1 MREPFKNRNFR
12 LLCLAEGVSYIG
24 DQVSLIAFPWLA
36 LQMTGSPA
44 IMGFV
49 FACHGLPRALLMLF
63 GGAVVDR
70 TSPRRVMLA
79 SQATLM
85 VLVAMLGTVI
95 WLDQIQ
101 LWMVFACALC
111 FGLVEAFF
119 FPASSSIVPSI
130 VDRRFLK
137 EANAV
142 VQVLGQMALFIGP
155 ALAGFVIAGGV
166 MSLGFAEVATL
177 AAADGF
183 GDREGLAR
191 AFWFDSA
198 TFAVA
203 FGVLLAVRPRRL
215 AGEDAGESMLVSVGK
230 ALRYAWRHPA
240 MRLFFLGIASL
251 EIFFNAPFLVGMPV
265 LIKQHWGGGA
275 FEYGLIMSSYG
286 GGALIG
292 GVIAGLLPT
301 PPDRILGRLMF
312 ALVGYSGLTLGLIA
326 IVSEVW
332 IGCAI
337 FSSSGLGDGFVFV
350 HFAAWLQKVTPDRL
364 LGRVMAI
371 FMFVA
376 WGLLPLANAVMGVLI
391 EWNLHAVL
399 IGSAIIIVAISA
411 VIACHPDAVKL
422 APIPDAEGDAA
433 ARDPHRLHPSS

>member
-1 MREPFKNRNFR
+1 MRAPFQNRNFR
-12 LLCLAEGVSYIG
+12 LLCLAEAVSYIG

-44 IMGFV
+44 IMGLV
-49 FACHGLPRALLMLF
+49 LACHGLPRALLMLF

-70 TSPRRVMLA
+70 TSPRAVMMA
-79 SQATLM
+79 SQATLL
-85 VLVAMLGTVI
+85 VLVATLGTVI
-95 WLDQIQ
+95 WLGLIQ

-119 FPASSSIVPSI
+119 FPATSSIVPSI
-130 VDRRFLK
+130 VERRYLK
-137 EANAV
+137 EANAAI
-142 VQVLGQMALFIGP
+142 QVLGQMAIFIGP
-155 ALAGFVIAGGV
+155 ALAGFVIAGGAV
-166 MSLGFAEVATL
+166 SLGGAEVKAL

-191 AFWFDSA
+191 AFWFDA
-198 TFAVA
+198 TTFAIA
-203 FGVLLAVRPRRL
+203 FSVLLNVRTRRL
-215 AGEDAGESMLVSVGK
+215 ADEDADESMLIAVKK

-240 MRLFFLGIASL
+240 MRLFFLGIAAL
-251 EIFFNAPFLVGMPV
+251 EVFFNAPFLVGMPV
-265 LIKQHWGGGA
+265 LIKQHWGEGA

-286 GGALIG
+286 GGALLG
-292 GVIAGLLPT
+292 GVTAGLLPT

-312 ALVGYSGLTLGLIA
+312 AFVGYSGLTLGLIA
-326 IVSEVW
+326 IVSDVW

-337 FSSSGLGDGFVFV
+337 FCSSGLGDGFVFV

-371 FMFVA
+371 FMFMA
-376 WGLLPLANAVMGVLI
+376 WGLLPLANALMGVLI

-399 IGSAIIIVAISA
+399 IGSAITVAVISA
-411 VIACHPDAVKL
+411 AIACHPDAIKL
-422 APIPDAEGDAA
+422 APLPDDGEESAVNQ
-433 ARDPHRLHPSS
+433 

>member
-1 MREPFKNRNFR
+1 MRAPLQSRNFR
-12 LLCLAEGVSYIG
+12 LFCLAEAVSYIG

-49 FACHGLPRALLMLF
+49 FACHGLPRAALMLF

-70 TSPRRVMLA
+70 TSPRTVMMA

-85 VLVAMLGTVI
+85 VLVATLGTVI
-95 WLDQIQ
+95 WLDLIQ
-101 LWMVFACALC
+101 LWMVFACAFS

-130 VDRRFLK
+130 VERRFLK
-137 EANAV
+137 DANAV
-142 VQVLGQMALFIGP
+142 VQVLSQMAIFIGP
-155 ALAGFVIAGGV
+155 ALAGFVIAGGA
-166 MSLGFAEVATL
+166 MSLGTAEAETL
-177 AAADGF
+177 AAAEGF

-191 AFWFDSA
+191 AFWFDSI

-215 AGEDAGESMLVSVGK
+215 AGEDVGESILISVRK

-240 MRLFFLGIASL
+240 MRLFFLGIAAL

-265 LIKQHWGGGA
+265 LIKQHWGEGA

-286 GGALIG
+286 GGALMG

-312 ALVGYSGLTLGLIA
+312 VLVGYSGLTLGLIA
-326 IVSEVW
+326 IVSDVW
-332 IGCAI
+332 VGCAI
-337 FSSSGLGDGFVFV
+337 FCSSGLGDGFVFV

-371 FMFVA
+371 FMFLA

-399 IGSAIIIVAISA
+399 IGSATIIMVVSAIV
-411 VIACHPDAVKL
+411 ACHPDAVKL
-422 APIPDAEGDAA
+422 APLSDDEGG
-433 ARDPHRLHPSS
+433 SSTRP

>member
-1 MREPFKNRNFR
+1 MRAPLQSRNFR
-12 LLCLAEGVSYIG
+12 LFCVAEAVSYIG

-49 FACHGLPRALLMLF
+49 FACHGLPRAALMLF

-70 TSPRRVMLA
+70 TSPRTVMMA

-85 VLVAMLGTVI
+85 VLVATLGTVI
-95 WLDQIQ
+95 WLDLIQ
-101 LWMVFACALC
+101 LWMVFACAFS

-130 VDRRFLK
+130 VERRFLK
-137 EANAV
+137 DANAV
-142 VQVLGQMALFIGP
+142 VQVLGQMAIFVGP
-155 ALAGFVIAGGV
+155 ALAGFVIAGGA
-166 MSLGFAEVATL
+166 MSLGAAEAETL
-177 AAADGF
+177 AAAGQF

-191 AFWFDSA
+191 AFWFDA
-198 TFAVA
+198 TTFAVA

-215 AGEDAGESMLVSVGK
+215 SDEDAGESMLISVKK
-230 ALRYAWRHPA
+230 ALRFVWRHPA
-240 MRLFFLGIASL
+240 MRLFFLGIAAL

-265 LIKQHWGGGA
+265 LIKQHWGEGA

-292 GVIAGLLPT
+292 GVIAGLLAT
-301 PPDRILGRLMF
+301 PPDRVLGRLMF

-326 IVSEVW
+326 IVSDVW
-332 IGCAI
+332 VGCAI
-337 FSSSGLGDGFVFV
+337 FCSSGLGDGFVFV

-371 FMFVA
+371 FMFLA
-376 WGLLPLANAVMGVLI
+376 WGLLPLADAVMGVLI

-399 IGSAIIIVAISA
+399 IGSATIVMVVSAI
-411 VIACHPDAVKL
+411 VACHPDAVKL
-422 APIPDAEGDAA
+422 APLSDDEGGSNT
-433 ARDPHRLHPSS
+433 RP

>member
-1 MREPFKNRNFR
+1 MRAPFQDRNFR
-12 LLCLAEGVSYIG
+12 LFCLAEAISYIG

-36 LQMTGSPA
+36 LQMTGSAA

-70 TSPRRVMLA
+70 TSPRTVMMA

-85 VLVAMLGTVI
+85 VLVAILGTVI
-95 WLDQIQ
+95 WLGLIQ
-101 LWMVFACALC
+101 LWMVFACALS

-130 VDRRFLK
+130 VERRFLK

-142 VQVLGQMALFIGP
+142 VQVIGQMAIFVGP
-155 ALAGFVIAGGV
+155 ALAGFVIAGGA
-166 MSLGFAEVATL
+166 MSIGSAEAEALT
-177 AAADGF
+177 AADGF
-183 GDREGLAR
+183 GDREGLAW
-191 AFWFDSA
+191 AFWFDA
-198 TFAVA
+198 TTFAVA

-215 AGEDAGESMLVSVGK
+215 ADEDADESMLTAVKK
-230 ALRYAWRHPA
+230 ALRYVWQHPA
-240 MRLFFLGIASL
+240 MRLFFLGIAAL

-265 LIKQHWGGGA
+265 LIKQHWGEGA

-312 ALVGYSGLTLGLIA
+312 VLVGYSGLTLGLIA
-326 IVSEVW
+326 MVSDVW

-337 FSSSGLGDGFVFV
+337 FWSSGLGDGFVFV

-371 FMFVA
+371 FMFIA
-376 WGLLPLANAVMGVLI
+376 WGLLPLANALMGVLI

-399 IGSAIIIVAISA
+399 IGSAITIVVISA
-411 VIACHPDAVKL
+411 AVACHPDAVKL
-422 APIPDAEGDAA
+422 APLPDDGGDSAA
-433 ARDPHRLHPSS
+433 GDLFEPN